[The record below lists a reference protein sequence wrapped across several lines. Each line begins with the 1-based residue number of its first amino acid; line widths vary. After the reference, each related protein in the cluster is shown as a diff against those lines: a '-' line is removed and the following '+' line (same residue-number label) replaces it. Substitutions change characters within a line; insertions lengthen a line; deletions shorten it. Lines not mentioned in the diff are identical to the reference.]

1 MNEVAICKIM
11 SYIENNLF
19 EPGYLWDKHI
29 FKERSY
35 SRWAAYEILERIMD
49 NPFSSPDMIIDEF
62 IIKTAL
68 YSCINEDSEASRM
81 FIIARDTAEEIS
93 ELIS

>member
-1 MNEVAICKIM
+1 MNEVAIYKIM

-19 EPGYLWDKHI
+19 EPGYLWDKHV

-35 SRWAAYEILERIMD
+35 SRWAAYEILEQLMD
-49 NPFSSPDMIIDEF
+49 NPFSSPDTIIEEF

-68 YSCINEDSEASRM
+68 YSCVNEDSEASRI
-81 FIIARDTAEEIS
+81 FIIARDTAEEIL

>member
-49 NPFSSPDMIIDEF
+49 NPFSSPDMKDI
-62 IIKTAL
+62 TASL
-68 YSCINEDSEASRM
+68 PVPEVVTLE
-81 FIIARDTAEEIS
+81 TT
-93 ELIS
+93 